1 MLSAPRTPVPIF
13 PLPNLVLFPHTRVP
27 LHVFELRYRTMVRDA
42 LSGERVLALALLRR
56 GWEREY
62 EESPAF
68 HDLGCLA
75 RFEEVEW
82 LPNDCYQL
90 VVSGLSRV
98 RLGRVTREFPY
109 RAARVTLLPQ
119 EPYSEDDPLV
129 LSERHAVIES
139 LLRSAS
145 ASGAGESPPQRL
157 EEALDELPYE
167 HLVNQLCAG
176 IIGEPEELLELLS
189 MDSVLER
196 GRHACELARRRRRIG
211 PPPTPG
217 NEMGERN

>member
-1 MLSAPRTPVPIF
+1 MLSAPRNPVPIF

-27 LHVFELRYRTMVRDA
+27 LQVFELRYRTMVRDA

-75 RFEEVEW
+75 RFEEVGW

-109 RAARVTLLPQ
+109 RAARVTLLQQ

-129 LSERHAVIES
+129 LSERQAVQES
-139 LLRSAS
+139 LLRFAT
-145 ASGAGESPPQRL
+145 AAGAGESPPQRL
-157 EEALDELPYE
+157 EDALEQVPYE
-167 HLVNQLCAG
+167 HLVNQLCTVIDGGA
-176 IIGEPEELLELLS
+176 EEKLELLS

-196 GRHACELARRRRRIG
+196 GRRARELARRRRRIV
-211 PPPTPG
+211 PPPAPG
-217 NEMGERN
+217 DQPGERN